1 MFSDLIFSKLYVTMI
16 ANVENKKEAKN
27 KLILYYIILILLC
40 GIAILFFGG
49 EKLSSPK
56 NDFFQN
62 IILSLTYIIG
72 NFPFLLLI
80 IIKYLKMY
88 YLILNKPDQIY
99 KINALNIYKEK
110 YNGSYP
116 LTINKLYIDCQRRM
130 SLIQFI
136 ASMMLSISS
145 IGSILISILISD
157 SVSST
162 QSNNAYINSRTPGY
176 DQFIQALSNEVFA
189 DVLGILFSI
198 LIIILVYYSL
208 NYICVMLIDRYRNIH
223 KQIEN

>member
-27 KLILYYIILILLC
+27 ILILYYIILTLLC

-56 NDFFQN
+56 NHFFQN

-99 KINALNIYKEK
+99 KINALNIFKEK

-162 QSNNAYINSRTPGY
+162 QSNNAYNSRTPGY
-176 DQFIQALSNEVFA
+176 DQFIQTLSNEVFA

>member
-27 KLILYYIILILLC
+27 KLILYYIILTLLC

-56 NDFFQN
+56 NGFFQN

-99 KINALNIYKEK
+99 KINALNIFKEK

-162 QSNNAYINSRTPGY
+162 QSNNAYNSRTPGY
-176 DQFIQALSNEVFA
+176 DQFIQTLSNEVFIA
-189 DVLGILFSI
+189 VLGILFSI